1 MAGCIINRRSIIIS
15 PLSNSNSNSSTHQI
29 GFTSTMSK
37 IRVLPDSL
45 ANKIAAGEVVE
56 RPASIVKELIENSID
71 AGAKSIEVAVESG
84 GRRLIRISD
93 NGEGMNRDDA
103 ILAFERHATSKLKT
117 AEDLEA
123 IVTLGF
129 RGEALASIA
138 SVAKVR
144 LRTQTATDIVGS
156 EVEISGGRM
165 LNVRDIAFTQG
176 ADFEIRD
183 LFFNVPARRKF
194 LKSEATES
202 FHIANL
208 VTHYALANPQLSFR
222 LLNNN
227 RESIRT
233 TPAADL
239 RERAYQLFGGE
250 FIGGLIEVGGE
261 AGEMRV
267 RGFVS
272 SPSATRTTKDSQYFF
287 INGRY
292 VRDKVISRALIEA
305 YRAMIPAGVYPSA
318 MLFVEMPP
326 SEVDVN
332 VHPAKTEVRFVR
344 GTIVHDLIRD
354 AVRSA
359 IGSSKAAVTLF
370 AKREV
375 DPAPK
380 LAEQF
385 SSHIF
390 DPKSPQV
397 SREELRAAFRLQAPP
412 PIPQQSRIDLGGN
425 VLTDAEQE
433 PVSVAGDRELIDLDA
448 QPVSTATGVVQ
459 VDPEKPIP
467 VSAEPDPMQ
476 LYGHRLGCL
485 GAKGAEAANSQLKPA
500 QNLTLI
506 ADEVNPLG
514 QMHNSF
520 IIATDRTGLLLIDQH
535 VAHERILFEQHWNAL
550 RRKKVETQRLLIP
563 ETLDL
568 SPAQAAVFDQLLP
581 ELEENGFELGRLSG
595 RTVAIKAIPAMLGP
609 GVARTLLLELLDAIE
624 DNRRGLSLDEI
635 RAEIAASLACRAAI
649 KINMQLAPEKMR
661 WLIDELMK
669 KENPATCPHGR
680 PIILRITAREIEK
693 GFQRT

>member
-1 MAGCIINRRSIIIS
+1 
-15 PLSNSNSNSSTHQI
+15 
-29 GFTSTMSK
+29 MSK

-93 NGEGMNRDDA
+93 NGEGMSRDDA

-123 IVTLGF
+123 ITTLGF

-144 LRTQTATDIVGS
+144 LRTQTVGDLVGT

-165 LNVRDIAFTQG
+165 LNVRDVAFTPG
-176 ADFEIRD
+176 AEFEIRD

-208 VTHYALANPQLSFR
+208 VTHYALANPHLSFK

-250 FIGGLIEVGGE
+250 FIASLIEVGGE

-326 SEVDVN
+326 HEVDVN

-344 GTIVHDLIRD
+344 STIVHDLIRD

-370 AKREV
+370 AKTEPP
-375 DPAPK
+375 PAPTT
-380 LAEQF
+380 AETF
-385 SSHIF
+385 RSHVF
-390 DPKSPQV
+390 GEKPPQI
-397 SREELRAAFRLQAPP
+397 SREELREAFKIQAPPP
-412 PIPQQSRIDLGGN
+412 PIPQQSKMELSGGDDSLIATPGFERIDAEIAITEDASPL
-425 VLTDAEQE
+425 AEQ
-433 PVSVAGDRELIDLDA
+433 PSSI
-448 QPVSTATGVVQ
+448 
-459 VDPEKPIP
+459 
-467 VSAEPDPMQ
+467 EPDPLQ

-485 GAKGAEAANSQLKPA
+485 GAKATDSNSQLKPA

-568 SPAQAAVFDQLLP
+568 SPAQAAAFDQLLP

-595 RTVAIKAIPAMLGP
+595 RTVAIKAIPAMLGA

-624 DNRRGLSLDEI
+624 ENRRGLSLDEI

-649 KINMQLAPEKMR
+649 KINMTLAPEKMR

-693 GFQRT
+693 GFQRI

>member
-1 MAGCIINRRSIIIS
+1 
-15 PLSNSNSNSSTHQI
+15 
-29 GFTSTMSK
+29 MSK

-71 AGAKSIEVAVESG
+71 AGAKSIEIAVESG

-93 NGEGMNRDDA
+93 TGEGMSRDDA

-117 AEDLEA
+117 AEDLES

-144 LRTQTATDIVGS
+144 LRTQTVSDLVGS
-156 EVEISGGRM
+156 EIEISGGRM
-165 LNVRDIAFTQG
+165 LNVRDIAFTPG
-176 ADFEIRD
+176 AEFEIRD

-250 FIGGLIEVGGE
+250 FIASLIEVGGE
-261 AGEMRV
+261 AGEMCV

-305 YRAMIPAGVYPSA
+305 YRAMIPSGVYPSA

-326 SEVDVN
+326 HEVDVN

-344 GTIVHDLIRD
+344 STIVYDLIRD

-370 AKREV
+370 ARPEYEPQTKPQDVFR
-375 DPAPK
+375 
-380 LAEQF
+380 
-385 SSHIF
+385 SHIF
-390 DPKSPQV
+390 DEKPPQI
-397 SREELRAAFRLQAPP
+397 SREELRAAFKFQAPS
-412 PIPQQSRIDLGGN
+412 PQQSKMDLSSTAIGKEW
-425 VLTDAEQE
+425 VEPDAEPVNTEAGREGDLETPIHGEVQPITE
-433 PVSVAGDRELIDLDA
+433 P
-448 QPVSTATGVVQ
+448 
-459 VDPEKPIP
+459 P
-467 VSAEPDPMQ
+467 VSAEPDPLQ

-485 GAKGAEAANSQLKPA
+485 GAKAADANSQLKPA
-500 QNLTLI
+500 QSLTLI

-568 SPAQAAVFDQLLP
+568 SPAQATAFDQLLP

-595 RTVAIKAIPAMLGP
+595 RTIAIKAIPAMLGA
-609 GVARTLLLELLDAIE
+609 GVARTLLLELMDAIE
-624 DNRRGLSLDEI
+624 DSRKGLSLDEI

-649 KINMQLAPEKMR
+649 KINMTLAPEKMR

>member
-1 MAGCIINRRSIIIS
+1 
-15 PLSNSNSNSSTHQI
+15 
-29 GFTSTMSK
+29 MSK

-93 NGEGMNRDDA
+93 NGEGMSRDDA

-156 EVEISGGRM
+156 EIEISGGRM
-165 LNVRDIAFTQG
+165 LNVRDVAFTPG
-176 ADFEIRD
+176 AEFEIRE

-208 VTHYALANPQLSFR
+208 VTHYALANPRLSFR
-222 LLNNN
+222 LTNNN

-250 FIGGLIEVGGE
+250 FIASLIEIGGE

-326 SEVDVN
+326 HEVDVN

-344 GTIVHDLIRD
+344 STIVHDLIRD

-370 AKREV
+370 AKPELA
-375 DPAPK
+375 PAPTT
-380 LAEQF
+380 AETYR
-385 SSHIF
+385 SHVF
-390 DPKSPQV
+390 GEKPPQI
-397 SREELRAAFRLQAPP
+397 SREELREAFKIQAPP
-412 PIPQQSRIDLGGN
+412 PIPQQSKMDLSGSDDQVG
-425 VLTDAEQE
+425 A
-433 PVSVAGDRELIDLDA
+433 
-448 QPVSTATGVVQ
+448 ATGKDSFSESVVSENIESI
-459 VDPEKPIP
+459 VEAPTTI
-467 VSAEPDPMQ
+467 EPDPMQ

-485 GAKGAEAANSQLKPA
+485 GAKAADSNSQLKPA
-500 QNLTLI
+500 QSLTLI

-568 SPAQAAVFDQLLP
+568 SPAQAAAFDQLLP

-595 RTVAIKAIPAMLGP
+595 RTIAIKAVPAMLGA

-624 DNRRGLSLDEI
+624 ENRRGLSLDEL

-680 PIILRITAREIEK
+680 PIILRITARDIEK